1 MKYNSILFTI
11 DEVCSITD
19 CQHKTAPTLD
29 YPSEY
34 RMLRTVNIR
43 NGQLRNIDSTKSV
56 SKEIY
61 DQWSVRGYL
70 ESGDVILTRE
80 APMGEVALLR
90 ENEKYKFFLGQR
102 ILQLKAFPDI
112 ISPEFL
118 YYSLQT
124 KELRH
129 QIMMNEGTGSV
140 VSNIRIPLLKKIKIL
155 VPPLSQQKN
164 ITKILIDI
172 DDKILLNKKIISK
185 LERIAQTLFKRWF
198 IDFEFPNEEGQPYKT
213 SGGEMV
219 ESELGK
225 IPKGWKVEFLHEYVD
240 FLSGGTPKTTIQ
252 EYWNGSIP
260 FFTPKDAKSNLYTTV
275 TEKTITELGLEKCNS
290 KLYPKNT
297 LFITARGTVGKL
309 ALANKAMAM
318 NQSCFALKHKENK
331 QFYLYHVVENLV
343 KKIILGANGAV
354 FSAINLNDLKNLNYA
369 YSNESLISKFEN
381 TVSNFYDQMSLL
393 EKENIKL
400 QQIRDSFLPKL
411 LSGEIKISDELEV

>member
-1 MKYNSILFTI
+1 MKYNWDLLTI

-34 RMLRTVNIR
+34 RMLRTVNVR
-43 NGQLRNIDSTKSV
+43 NGQLKDIDSTKSV

-61 DQWSVRGYL
+61 DQWSARGYL
-70 ESGDVILTRE
+70 EPGDVILTRE

-198 IDFEFPNEEGQPYKT
+198 IDFDFPNMEELPYKT
-213 SGGEMV
+213 NGGSMKEIDLRELPSSWTMGTLGDIAYQKNKKINLDTALTEYNYIGLEHMPQGSIELSSWESSNKVSGSKNFFKNDDILFGKLRPYFKKVGIAPIEGVCSTDILVLNTEKKYFKSYLFLNLIQENFIQYTSNTATGTRMPRT
-219 ESELGK
+219 SWNSMSQYK
-225 IPKGWKVEFLHEYVD
+225 IPLPDEHTCNKFEYTVSPMLQKINHLIHENNNLQMIRD
-240 FLSGGTPKTTIQ
+240 TLLPKI
-252 EYWNGSIP
+252 
-260 FFTPKDAKSNLYTTV
+260 F
-275 TEKTITELGLEKCNS
+275 
-290 KLYPKNT
+290 
-297 LFITARGTVGKL
+297 
-309 ALANKAMAM
+309 
-318 NQSCFALKHKENK
+318 
-331 QFYLYHVVENLV
+331 
-343 KKIILGANGAV
+343 
-354 FSAINLNDLKNLNYA
+354 
-369 YSNESLISKFEN
+369 SNE
-381 TVSNFYDQMSLL
+381 T
-393 EKENIKL
+393 
-400 QQIRDSFLPKL
+400 
-411 LSGEIKISDELEV
+411 EIQKN